1 MMLPIRQIYQ
11 EMAAEKLRLL
21 LTILA
26 VAWGTLC
33 IATMLA
39 TGEGLR
45 QGLTR
50 SSQSGNGNLLYVTG
64 GYASQT
70 AGRFF
75 EGKALSLQADDVEL
89 VRALP
94 FIQRAEVSAQWD
106 KRVSNQDNGTWQRP
120 LAVNPEYQSLTGIE
134 IAKGGRW
141 INPLDN
147 QQQRK
152 VVVLGYNAAVQ
163 LFNSEDGWS
172 WLEPQTLSINPV
184 GQLIKIGDE
193 NFTVIGVIAQTSA
206 EVEQGTPIDYA
217 VFVPFRTWQRF
228 NPNAAIAAINV
239 QLNATVD
246 REKAA
251 QVIKQVIARKYGASA
266 SDTQLLQVED
276 MLLRQKSMRR
286 FLFGLQGFLGII
298 GLITLGVAGIG
309 IANVMYATV
318 KRSTRDIGVRMAVG
332 ATPTTIKLH
341 YLVQALLTM
350 SLGGLAGL
358 GSTYGLITLLRYAPL
373 EGSMLFEQLGKPLP
387 ELSFSIVFL
396 VIAALAIVGVI
407 AAWFPA
413 NRAASITPLE
423 ALQSE

>member
-1 MMLPIRQIYQ
+1 M
-11 EMAAEKLRLL
+11 
-21 LTILA
+21 
-26 VAWGTLC
+26 
-33 IATMLA
+33 
-39 TGEGLR
+39 
-45 QGLTR
+45 
-50 SSQSGNGNLLYVTG
+50 
-64 GYASQT
+64 
-70 AGRFF
+70 
-75 EGKALSLQADDVEL
+75 
-89 VRALP
+89 
-94 FIQRAEVSAQWD
+94 
-106 KRVSNQDNGTWQRP
+106 
-120 LAVNPEYQSLTGIE
+120 
-134 IAKGGRW
+134 
-141 INPLDN
+141 
-147 QQQRK
+147 
-152 VVVLGYNAAVQ
+152 VVLGYNAAVQ

-206 EVEQGTPIDYA
+206 EVEQGTPIDYT

-373 EGSMLFEQLGKPLP
+373 EGNMLFEQLGKPLP